1 MFCLILIIFH
11 KVWYLKKDYFSVKK
25 KKKVFDKLNLDDEVV
40 LNDL

>member
-1 MFCLILIIFH
+1 MFCYIFIIFY
-11 KVWYLKKDYFSVKK
+11 KVWYLKKDYFFVK

>member
-1 MFCLILIIFH
+1 MFCHILIIFH

-25 KKKVFDKLNLDDEVV
+25 KKVFDKLNLDDEVV